1 MMLKMSKNKKTI
13 LIILSILIVLGL
25 FLGVY
30 YAYYIKS
37 INQEGV
43 M

>member
-1 MMLKMSKNKKTI
+1 MMLKMIKNKKTI
-13 LIILSILIVLGL
+13 LIILSIFIVLGL
-25 FLGVY
+25 FLVVY